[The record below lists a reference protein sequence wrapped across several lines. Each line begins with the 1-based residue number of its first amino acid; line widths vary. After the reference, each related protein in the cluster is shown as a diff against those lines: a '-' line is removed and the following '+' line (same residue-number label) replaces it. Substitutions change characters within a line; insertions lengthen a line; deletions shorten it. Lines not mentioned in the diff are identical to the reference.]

1 MDTMEAETATLYAL
15 LGRHWNVGA
24 PVTDATFDAAGQAVA
39 FALADGS
46 LAIAPLADSEPPKD
60 RYRMALD
67 GGRPT
72 ISPRRNPAPP
82 LTKVVISDASLHLA
96 SIEPDGFIAS
106 DGSQLLHV
114 SASGVTRQAAKLG
127 PPIDLV
133 APVNAGGV
141 LAASGGSVIYCDSNG
156 DVGWLQERA
165 GGRSSAMAVS
175 PDGRS
180 FAIGA
185 DGCLLVRAF
194 GLRPEPTA
202 TFAFGFI
209 SSLAWSP
216 DGSWLAMCVEEAGI
230 VLLRLSDVRTV
241 RMPSY
246 PASVGSL
253 SWSADSR
260 VLATSGAY
268 RMIAWDVLS
277 LDDGSEQ
284 PTSLSTGRGGFILVE
299 AVDVH
304 PGRPLIAAGYS
315 DGRVVVARI
324 GHPDELVVKPPGGG
338 AVQALRWSADGQ
350 HLAVGTC
357 GGEAAIV
364 TFPPQIFK

>member
-1 MDTMEAETATLYAL
+1 MDTMEAETATLYEL
-15 LGRHWNVGA
+15 LGRHWTMGA
-24 PVTDATFDAAGQAVA
+24 LVTNATFDAAGQAVA

-46 LAIAPLADSEPPKD
+46 LAIAPLADSDPPKD

-67 GGRPT
+67 GGRST
-72 ISPRRNPAPP
+72 ISPRRNPVPP

-96 SIEPDGFIAS
+96 SIEPSGFIAS

-127 PPIDLV
+127 APIDLV
-133 APVNAGGV
+133 APVHAGGI
-141 LAASGGSVIYCDSNG
+141 LAASGESVIYCDSNG
-156 DVGWLQERA
+156 EVGWLQKRA

-194 GLRPEPTA
+194 GPRPEPTVSMA
-202 TFAFGFI
+202 LGSI
-209 SSLAWSP
+209 SSLSWSP
-216 DGSWLAMCVEEAGI
+216 DGSWLAMSVAEVGI
-230 VLLRLSDVRTV
+230 VLLRLADARTV
-241 RMPSY
+241 RMSGY
-246 PASVGSL
+246 PAGVTSL

-260 VLATSGAY
+260 VLVTSGAY
-268 RMIAWDVLS
+268 RLIAWDVSS
-277 LDDGSEQ
+277 LDDGSKQ
-284 PTSLSTGRGGFILVE
+284 PTSLSTGRGGFILVK
-299 AVDVH
+299 AVDMH
-304 PGRPLIAAGYS
+304 PGRPLVAAGYS